1 MIKSFTLL
9 AVFSLILLS
18 CSTVVS
24 SLLEVNVSAAK
35 KTAKRLVNEDVTLL
49 DLEKNRI
56 SDDFKKYLATDA
68 GQKYYENVR
77 LKNGELKSLKF
88 KAISGSSTDTMNYR
102 FIGKFKGQPIETEV
116 RVQTFN
122 DQEIIAVFVD
132 PWKDEMTDNEKN

>member
-1 MIKSFTLL
+1 
-9 AVFSLILLS
+9 
-18 CSTVVS
+18 
-24 SLLEVNVSAAK
+24 
-35 KTAKRLVNEDVTLL
+35 VNEDVTLL

-68 GQKYYENVR
+68 GQEYYENVR

-102 FIGKFKGQPIETEV
+102 FTGKFKDQPLETEV

-132 PWKDEMTDNEKN
+132 PWKDEMTDNENN